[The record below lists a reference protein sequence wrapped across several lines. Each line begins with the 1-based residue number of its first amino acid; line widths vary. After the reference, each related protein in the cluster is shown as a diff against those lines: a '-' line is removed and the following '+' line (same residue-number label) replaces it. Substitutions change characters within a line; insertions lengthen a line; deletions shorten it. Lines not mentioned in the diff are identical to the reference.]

1 MSECPLQNLPNF
13 CIIREDSSEGEA
25 EEENEPDLE
34 GYSTDIGRVVSVE
47 ATDKKRGKDNWFPGL
62 VVIPSAQPTVRI
74 NVKDEYLVRS
84 FKDGR
89 YYTVPKK
96 EVSEFNREVGEKV
109 ESSVLSE
116 AVHKALKYLDNN
128 ELPVHWE
135 RNSLFNMQSIDTDSE
150 ENYSDVM
157 PSFFFCHMHC
167 LICTCF

>member
-1 MSECPLQNLPNF
+1 M
-13 CIIREDSSEGEA
+13 
-25 EEENEPDLE
+25 
-34 GYSTDIGRVVSVE
+34 
-47 ATDKKRGKDNWFPGL
+47 
-62 VVIPSAQPTVRI
+62 
-74 NVKDEYLVRS
+74 
-84 FKDGR
+84 
-89 YYTVPKK
+89 PKK